1 MLIPSF
7 NTCFLVSFAFIFSC
21 FNIWFL
27 FFSVEIF
34 MDEVKNSSDTFLRVV
49 LFISFKDVVK
59 LTKIPFEEI
68 RSDAS

>member
-7 NTCFLVSFAFIFSC
+7 NTCFLVSFTFIFSC

-49 LFISFKDVVK
+49 LFISFKDVVE
-59 LTKIPFEEI
+59 LT
-68 RSDAS
+68 